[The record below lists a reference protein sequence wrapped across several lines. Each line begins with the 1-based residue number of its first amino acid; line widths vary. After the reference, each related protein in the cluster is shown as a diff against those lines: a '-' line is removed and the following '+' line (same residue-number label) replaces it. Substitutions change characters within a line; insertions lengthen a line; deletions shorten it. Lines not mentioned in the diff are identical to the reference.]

1 MADKHTLAFEIG
13 VEEIPAFDLDSANK
27 QLEKMVPA
35 AFADARIPFDSIE
48 IHSSP
53 RRLIVMAYG
62 VADATEALVEEYKG
76 PAAKIAFDADGNPTK
91 AAIGFARGKG
101 LDPEN
106 LERREVNGTEY
117 VFATKNIPATPVAD
131 LLPEVLTGFITAI
144 KWPRSCRWAA
154 YREYFVRPVRWIVAM
169 LNDVVLPVSF
179 AGAASD
185 NFTMGHRVLAPGKH
199 TVDTAANLLNVVRA
213 AYVIPTQAERER
225 IIREGVAAIEAETG
239 FTADLPAKTLLEV
252 VNLSEYPQPLV
263 STFDEEF
270 LQVPEEI
277 IVDAMLM
284 HQRYFPLYDAAGKLT
299 NKFIIV
305 SNGNPECAATIID
318 GNERV
323 VRARLDDAKFF
334 YEEDLKHPLESY
346 IEKLDKV
353 VFQESLGTVR
363 QKAERLEKL
372 AGALS
377 ADAQLS
383 AADAARRRSAPRACA
398 RPTWS
403 PTPSSSSPA
412 SRASWAATTP
422 PPPGKRPQV
431 AQRHRPSIT
440 SPRFAG
446 DALPDTDGGPAWS
459 PWPTSSTP
467 SAACSPVGQGPTGSS
482 DPFALR
488 RSAIGIVNH
497 ARGGP
502 AHRRS
507 LAAVDESLASYAAP
521 GRRLRPRAA
530 VRAEVA
536 DFFVTRTKVMLR
548 DAGRHR
554 RRHRRRAGRGR
565 GGACWSS
572 AQRARA
578 LEAARAK
585 RCAKRS
591 TTWPRPTPARTT
603 CASPKLGED
612 VDDSLLTDPERAL
625 ASARGQPPS
634 RRVAAALV
642 VRRLRGRAVPGCAAL
657 RAPIDGFFA
666 DVMVMDEDAALRDN
680 RLRLLNRF
688 VAVFANVADFG
699 RSWRN
704 RSRATVAGFSQTAER
719 LVRCE
724 APTHLACFARRRKL
738 AYRSTLRLPPAGGR
752 SGTAAASPLTLQ
764 GTSLEGG
771 RDARRVRRHT
781 RTPRPLPT
789 IHVVSD
795 SVGLDGT
802 GGGPCRRRPVRRH
815 EPQHRGA
822 APCALVRGGQA
833 ASSPSTAR
841 LHQPPV
847 RRRAPARLLHA
858 GRRRPAP
865 SRCADYC
872 ESASTTWWRSTS

>member
-35 AFADARIPFDSIE
+35 AFADARIPYDSIE

-62 VADATEALVEEYKG
+62 VADATEALVEECKG

-101 LDPEN
+101 LSPES

-131 LLPEVLTGFITAI
+131 LLPDVLAGFITAI

-169 LNDVVLPVSF
+169 LDDVVLPVSF
-179 AGAASD
+179 AGAESS

-199 TVDTAANLLNVVRA
+199 TVDTAANLLDVIRA

-363 QKAERLEKL
+363 QKAVRLEKL
-372 AGALS
+372 ACALS

-383 AADAARRRSAPRACA
+383 AADAADAKRAA
-398 RPTWS
+398 RLCKADLVTNAVIEFTS
-403 PTPSSSSPA
+403 VQGVMGSYYAAA
-412 SRASWAATTP
+412 SGET
-422 PPPGKRPQV
+422 PQV
-431 AQRHRPSIT
+431 AQAIGQHYQ
-440 SPRFAG
+440 PRFAG
-446 DALPDTDGGPAWS
+446 DALPDTTGGKLVAWADKLD
-459 PWPTSSTP
+459 TICGLF
-467 SAACSPVGQGPTGSS
+467 AVGQGPTGSS

-488 RSAIGIVNH
+488 RSAIGIVNMLET
-497 ARGGP
+497 GLP
-502 AHRRS
+502 IS
-507 LAAVDESLASYAAP
+507 LAAAIDESLASFAAQ
-521 GRRLRPRAA
+521 GVAFDAAA
-530 VRAEVA
+530 VRAEVV

-548 DAGRHR
+548 DGGVNADTIDAVLAAGVEEP
-554 RRHRRRAGRGR
+554 AVI
-565 GGACWSS
+565 S
-572 AQRARA
+572 QRAHA
-578 LEAARAK
+578 LEDARAND
-585 RCAKRS
+585 AE
-591 TTWPRPTPARTT
+591 TFDNLATAYAR
-603 CASPKLGED
+603 ANNLRKPELGED
-612 VDDSLLTDPERAL
+612 VDDALLTEPERAL
-625 ASARGQPPS
+625 AGAVATAEQAVASALAS
-634 RRVAAALV
+634 DDFAAALSQ
-642 VRRLRGRAVPGCAAL
+642 LAAL

-699 RSWRN
+699 KMAKS
-704 RSRATVAGFSQTAER
+704 
-719 LVRCE
+719 
-724 APTHLACFARRRKL
+724 K
-738 AYRSTLRLPPAGGR
+738 
-752 SGTAAASPLTLQ
+752 
-764 GTSLEGG
+764 
-771 RDARRVRRHT
+771 
-781 RTPRPLPT
+781 
-789 IHVVSD
+789 
-795 SVGLDGT
+795 
-802 GGGPCRRRPVRRH
+802 
-815 EPQHRGA
+815 
-822 APCALVRGGQA
+822 
-833 ASSPSTAR
+833 
-841 LHQPPV
+841 
-847 RRRAPARLLHA
+847 
-858 GRRRPAP
+858 
-865 SRCADYC
+865 
-872 ESASTTWWRSTS
+872 

>member
-35 AFADARIPFDSIE
+35 AFADARIPYDSIE

-53 RRLIVMAYG
+53 RRLIVMAYS

-101 LDPEN
+101 LSPEN

-131 LLPEVLTGFITAI
+131 LLPDVLAGFITAI

-169 LNDVVLPVSF
+169 LDDVVLPVSF
-179 AGAASD
+179 AGAESS

-199 TVDTAANLLNVVRA
+199 TVDTAENLLDVIRA

-284 HQRYFPLYDAAGKLT
+284 HQRYFPLYDADGKLT

-372 AGALS
+372 ACALS
-377 ADAQLS
+377 ADAQLD
-383 AADAARRRSAPRACA
+383 AADAADAKRAA
-398 RPTWS
+398 RLCKADLVTNAVIEFTS
-403 PTPSSSSPA
+403 VQGVMGSYYAAA
-412 SRASWAATTP
+412 SGET
-422 PPPGKRPQV
+422 PQV
-431 AQRHRPSIT
+431 AQAIGQHYQ
-440 SPRFAG
+440 PRFAG
-446 DALPDTDGGPAWS
+446 DALPDTTVGKLVALADKLDTICGLFA
-459 PWPTSSTP
+459 
-467 SAACSPVGQGPTGSS
+467 VGQGPTGSS

-488 RSAIGIVNH
+488 RSAIGIVNMLE
-497 ARGGP
+497 AGLP
-502 AHRRS
+502 IS
-507 LAAVDESLASYAAP
+507 LAAAIDESLASFAAQ
-521 GRRLRPRAA
+521 GVAFDAAA
-530 VRAEVA
+530 VRAEVV

-548 DAGRHR
+548 DAGVNADTIDAVLA
-554 RRHRRRAGRGR
+554 AGVEEP
-565 GGACWSS
+565 AVIS
-572 AQRARA
+572 QRAHA
-578 LEAARAK
+578 LEDARAND
-585 RCAKRS
+585 AE
-591 TTWPRPTPARTT
+591 TFDNLATAYAR
-603 CASPKLGED
+603 ANNLRKPELGED
-612 VDDSLLTDPERAL
+612 VDDALLTDPERAL
-625 ASARGQPPS
+625 AGAVATAEQA
-634 RRVAAALV
+634 VAAALESDDFAAA
-642 VRRLRGRAVPGCAAL
+642 LSQLAAL

-699 RSWRN
+699 KMAKS
-704 RSRATVAGFSQTAER
+704 
-719 LVRCE
+719 
-724 APTHLACFARRRKL
+724 K
-738 AYRSTLRLPPAGGR
+738 
-752 SGTAAASPLTLQ
+752 
-764 GTSLEGG
+764 
-771 RDARRVRRHT
+771 
-781 RTPRPLPT
+781 
-789 IHVVSD
+789 
-795 SVGLDGT
+795 
-802 GGGPCRRRPVRRH
+802 
-815 EPQHRGA
+815 
-822 APCALVRGGQA
+822 
-833 ASSPSTAR
+833 
-841 LHQPPV
+841 
-847 RRRAPARLLHA
+847 
-858 GRRRPAP
+858 
-865 SRCADYC
+865 
-872 ESASTTWWRSTS
+872 

>member
-35 AFADARIPFDSIE
+35 AFADARIPYDSIE

-101 LDPEN
+101 LSPES

-131 LLPEVLTGFITAI
+131 LLPDVLAGFITAI

-169 LNDVVLPVSF
+169 LDDVVLPVSF
-179 AGAASD
+179 AGAESS

-199 TVDTAANLLNVVRA
+199 AVDTAANLLDVIRA

-372 AGALS
+372 ACALS

-383 AADAARRRSAPRACA
+383 AADAADAKRAA
-398 RPTWS
+398 RLCKADLVTNAVIEFTS
-403 PTPSSSSPA
+403 VQGVMGSYYAAA
-412 SRASWAATTP
+412 SGET
-422 PPPGKRPQV
+422 PQV
-431 AQRHRPSIT
+431 AQAIGQHYQ
-440 SPRFAG
+440 PRFAG
-446 DALPDTDGGPAWS
+446 DALPDTTVGKLVALADKLDTICGLFA
-459 PWPTSSTP
+459 
-467 SAACSPVGQGPTGSS
+467 VGQGPTGSS

-488 RSAIGIVNH
+488 RSAIGIVNMLE
-497 ARGGP
+497 AGLP
-502 AHRRS
+502 IS
-507 LAAVDESLASYAAP
+507 LAAAIDESLASFAAQ
-521 GRRLRPRAA
+521 GVVFDAVA
-530 VRAEVA
+530 VRAEVV

-548 DAGRHR
+548 DAGVNADTIDAVLA
-554 RRHRRRAGRGR
+554 AGVEEP
-565 GGACWSS
+565 AVIS
-572 AQRARA
+572 QRAHA
-578 LEAARAK
+578 LEDARAND
-585 RCAKRS
+585 AE
-591 TTWPRPTPARTT
+591 TFDNLATAYAR
-603 CASPKLGED
+603 ANNLRKPELGED
-612 VDDSLLTDPERAL
+612 VDDALLTEPERAL
-625 ASARGQPPS
+625 AGAVATAEQAVASALAS
-634 RRVAAALV
+634 DDFAAALSQ
-642 VRRLRGRAVPGCAAL
+642 LAAL

-699 RSWRN
+699 KMAKS
-704 RSRATVAGFSQTAER
+704 
-719 LVRCE
+719 
-724 APTHLACFARRRKL
+724 K
-738 AYRSTLRLPPAGGR
+738 
-752 SGTAAASPLTLQ
+752 
-764 GTSLEGG
+764 
-771 RDARRVRRHT
+771 
-781 RTPRPLPT
+781 
-789 IHVVSD
+789 
-795 SVGLDGT
+795 
-802 GGGPCRRRPVRRH
+802 
-815 EPQHRGA
+815 
-822 APCALVRGGQA
+822 
-833 ASSPSTAR
+833 
-841 LHQPPV
+841 
-847 RRRAPARLLHA
+847 
-858 GRRRPAP
+858 
-865 SRCADYC
+865 
-872 ESASTTWWRSTS
+872 

>member
-35 AFADARIPFDSIE
+35 AFADARIPYDSIE

-101 LDPEN
+101 LSPEN

-131 LLPEVLTGFITAI
+131 LLPDVLAGFITAI

-169 LNDVVLPVSF
+169 LDDVVLPVSF
-179 AGAASD
+179 AGAESS

-199 TVDTAANLLNVVRA
+199 TVDTAANLLDVIRA

-323 VRARLDDAKFF
+323 VRARLDDANFF

-372 AGALS
+372 ACALS
-377 ADAQLS
+377 ADAQLD
-383 AADAARRRSAPRACA
+383 AADAADAKRAA
-398 RPTWS
+398 RLCKADLVTNAVIEFTS
-403 PTPSSSSPA
+403 VQGVMGSYYAAA
-412 SRASWAATTP
+412 SGET
-422 PPPGKRPQV
+422 PQV
-431 AQRHRPSIT
+431 AQAIGQHYQ
-440 SPRFAG
+440 PRFAG
-446 DALPDTDGGPAWS
+446 DALPDTTVGKLVALADKLDTICGLFA
-459 PWPTSSTP
+459 
-467 SAACSPVGQGPTGSS
+467 VGQGPTGSS

-488 RSAIGIVNH
+488 RSAIGIVNMLE
-497 ARGGP
+497 AGLP
-502 AHRRS
+502 IS
-507 LAAVDESLASYAAP
+507 LAAAIDESLASFAAQ
-521 GRRLRPRAA
+521 GVAFDAAA
-530 VRAEVA
+530 VRAEVV

-548 DAGRHR
+548 DAGINADTIDAVLA
-554 RRHRRRAGRGR
+554 AGVEEP
-565 GGACWSS
+565 AVIS
-572 AQRARA
+572 QRAHA
-578 LEAARAK
+578 LEDARAND
-585 RCAKRS
+585 AE
-591 TTWPRPTPARTT
+591 TFDNLATAYAR
-603 CASPKLGED
+603 ANNLRKPELGED
-612 VDDSLLTDPERAL
+612 VDDALLTEPERAL
-625 ASARGQPPS
+625 AGAVATAEQA
-634 RRVAAALV
+634 VAAALASDDFAAA
-642 VRRLRGRAVPGCAAL
+642 LSQLAAL

-699 RSWRN
+699 KMTKS
-704 RSRATVAGFSQTAER
+704 
-719 LVRCE
+719 
-724 APTHLACFARRRKL
+724 K
-738 AYRSTLRLPPAGGR
+738 
-752 SGTAAASPLTLQ
+752 
-764 GTSLEGG
+764 
-771 RDARRVRRHT
+771 
-781 RTPRPLPT
+781 
-789 IHVVSD
+789 
-795 SVGLDGT
+795 
-802 GGGPCRRRPVRRH
+802 
-815 EPQHRGA
+815 
-822 APCALVRGGQA
+822 
-833 ASSPSTAR
+833 
-841 LHQPPV
+841 
-847 RRRAPARLLHA
+847 
-858 GRRRPAP
+858 
-865 SRCADYC
+865 
-872 ESASTTWWRSTS
+872 

>member
-35 AFADARIPFDSIE
+35 AFADARIPYDSIE

-101 LDPEN
+101 LSPES

-131 LLPEVLTGFITAI
+131 LLPDVLAGFITAI

-169 LNDVVLPVSF
+169 LDDVVLPVSF
-179 AGAASD
+179 AGAESS

-199 TVDTAANLLNVVRA
+199 AVDTAANLLDVIRA

-372 AGALS
+372 ACALS
-377 ADAQLS
+377 ADAQLD
-383 AADAARRRSAPRACA
+383 AADAADAKRAA
-398 RPTWS
+398 RLCKADLVTNAVIEFTS
-403 PTPSSSSPA
+403 VQGVMGSYYAAA
-412 SRASWAATTP
+412 SGET
-422 PPPGKRPQV
+422 PQV
-431 AQRHRPSIT
+431 AQAIGQHYQ
-440 SPRFAG
+440 PRFAG
-446 DALPDTDGGPAWS
+446 DALPDTTVGKLVALADKLDTICGLFS
-459 PWPTSSTP
+459 
-467 SAACSPVGQGPTGSS
+467 VGQGPTGSS

-488 RSAIGIVNH
+488 RSAIGIVNMLETGL
-497 ARGGP
+497 AI
-502 AHRRS
+502 S
-507 LAAVDESLASYAAP
+507 LAAAIDESLASFAAQ
-521 GRRLRPRAA
+521 GVAFDAAA
-530 VRAEVA
+530 VRAEVV

-548 DAGRHR
+548 DGGVNADTIDAVLAAGVEEP
-554 RRHRRRAGRGR
+554 AVI
-565 GGACWSS
+565 S
-572 AQRARA
+572 QRAHA
-578 LEAARAK
+578 LEDARAND
-585 RCAKRS
+585 AE
-591 TTWPRPTPARTT
+591 TFDNLATAYAR
-603 CASPKLGED
+603 ANNLRKPELGEG
-612 VDDSLLTDPERAL
+612 VDDALLTEPERAL
-625 ASARGQPPS
+625 AGAVATAEQAVASALAS
-634 RRVAAALV
+634 DDFAAALSQ
-642 VRRLRGRAVPGCAAL
+642 LAAL

-699 RSWRN
+699 KMAKS
-704 RSRATVAGFSQTAER
+704 
-719 LVRCE
+719 
-724 APTHLACFARRRKL
+724 K
-738 AYRSTLRLPPAGGR
+738 
-752 SGTAAASPLTLQ
+752 
-764 GTSLEGG
+764 
-771 RDARRVRRHT
+771 
-781 RTPRPLPT
+781 
-789 IHVVSD
+789 
-795 SVGLDGT
+795 
-802 GGGPCRRRPVRRH
+802 
-815 EPQHRGA
+815 
-822 APCALVRGGQA
+822 
-833 ASSPSTAR
+833 
-841 LHQPPV
+841 
-847 RRRAPARLLHA
+847 
-858 GRRRPAP
+858 
-865 SRCADYC
+865 
-872 ESASTTWWRSTS
+872 

>member
-35 AFADARIPFDSIE
+35 AFADARIPYDSIE

-101 LDPEN
+101 LSPES

-131 LLPEVLTGFITAI
+131 LLPDVLAGFITAI

-169 LNDVVLPVSF
+169 LDDVVLPVSF
-179 AGAASD
+179 AGAESS

-199 TVDTAANLLNVVRA
+199 AVDTAANLLDVIRA

-372 AGALS
+372 ACSLS

-383 AADAARRRSAPRACA
+383 AADAADAKRAA
-398 RPTWS
+398 RLCKADLVTNAVIEFTS
-403 PTPSSSSPA
+403 VQGVMGSYYAAA
-412 SRASWAATTP
+412 SGET
-422 PPPGKRPQV
+422 PQV
-431 AQRHRPSIT
+431 AQAIGQHYQ
-440 SPRFAG
+440 PRFAG
-446 DALPDTDGGPAWS
+446 DALPDTTVGKLVALADKLDTICGLFS
-459 PWPTSSTP
+459 
-467 SAACSPVGQGPTGSS
+467 VGQGPTGSS

-488 RSAIGIVNH
+488 RSAIGIVNMLETGL
-497 ARGGP
+497 AI
-502 AHRRS
+502 S
-507 LAAVDESLASYAAP
+507 LAAAIDESLASFAAQ
-521 GRRLRPRAA
+521 GVAFDAAA
-530 VRAEVA
+530 VRAEVV

-548 DAGRHR
+548 DGGVNADTIDAVLAAGVEEP
-554 RRHRRRAGRGR
+554 AVI
-565 GGACWSS
+565 S
-572 AQRARA
+572 QRAHA
-578 LEAARAK
+578 LEDARAND
-585 RCAKRS
+585 AE
-591 TTWPRPTPARTT
+591 TFDNLATAYAR
-603 CASPKLGED
+603 ANNLRKPELGEG
-612 VDDSLLTDPERAL
+612 VDDALLTEPERAL
-625 ASARGQPPS
+625 AGAVATAEQAVASALAS
-634 RRVAAALV
+634 DDFAAALSQ
-642 VRRLRGRAVPGCAAL
+642 LAAL

-699 RSWRN
+699 KMAKS
-704 RSRATVAGFSQTAER
+704 
-719 LVRCE
+719 
-724 APTHLACFARRRKL
+724 K
-738 AYRSTLRLPPAGGR
+738 
-752 SGTAAASPLTLQ
+752 
-764 GTSLEGG
+764 
-771 RDARRVRRHT
+771 
-781 RTPRPLPT
+781 
-789 IHVVSD
+789 
-795 SVGLDGT
+795 
-802 GGGPCRRRPVRRH
+802 
-815 EPQHRGA
+815 
-822 APCALVRGGQA
+822 
-833 ASSPSTAR
+833 
-841 LHQPPV
+841 
-847 RRRAPARLLHA
+847 
-858 GRRRPAP
+858 
-865 SRCADYC
+865 
-872 ESASTTWWRSTS
+872 

>member
-35 AFADARIPFDSIE
+35 AFADARIPYDSIE

-101 LDPEN
+101 LSPES

-131 LLPEVLTGFITAI
+131 LLPDVLAGFITAI

-169 LNDVVLPVSF
+169 LDDVVLPVSF
-179 AGAASD
+179 AGAESS

-199 TVDTAANLLNVVRA
+199 AVDTAANLLDVIRA

-372 AGALS
+372 ACALS
-377 ADAQLS
+377 ADAQLD
-383 AADAARRRSAPRACA
+383 AADAADAKRAA
-398 RPTWS
+398 RLCKADLVTNAVIEFTS
-403 PTPSSSSPA
+403 VQGVMGSYYAAA
-412 SRASWAATTP
+412 SGET
-422 PPPGKRPQV
+422 PQV
-431 AQRHRPSIT
+431 AQAIGQHYQ
-440 SPRFAG
+440 PRFAG
-446 DALPDTDGGPAWS
+446 DALPDTTVGKLVALADKLDTICGLFA
-459 PWPTSSTP
+459 
-467 SAACSPVGQGPTGSS
+467 VGQGPTGSS

-488 RSAIGIVNH
+488 RSAIGIVNMLETGL
-497 ARGGP
+497 AI
-502 AHRRS
+502 S
-507 LAAVDESLASYAAP
+507 LAAAIDESLASFAAQ
-521 GRRLRPRAA
+521 GVAFDAAA
-530 VRAEVA
+530 VRAEVV

-548 DAGRHR
+548 DGGVNADTIDAVLAAGVEEP
-554 RRHRRRAGRGR
+554 AVI
-565 GGACWSS
+565 S
-572 AQRARA
+572 QRAHA
-578 LEAARAK
+578 LEDARAND
-585 RCAKRS
+585 AE
-591 TTWPRPTPARTT
+591 TFDNLATAYAR
-603 CASPKLGED
+603 ANNLRKPELGEG
-612 VDDSLLTDPERAL
+612 VDDALLTEPERAL
-625 ASARGQPPS
+625 AGAVATAEQAVASALAS
-634 RRVAAALV
+634 DDFAAALSQ
-642 VRRLRGRAVPGCAAL
+642 LAAL

-699 RSWRN
+699 KMAKS
-704 RSRATVAGFSQTAER
+704 
-719 LVRCE
+719 
-724 APTHLACFARRRKL
+724 K
-738 AYRSTLRLPPAGGR
+738 
-752 SGTAAASPLTLQ
+752 
-764 GTSLEGG
+764 
-771 RDARRVRRHT
+771 
-781 RTPRPLPT
+781 
-789 IHVVSD
+789 
-795 SVGLDGT
+795 
-802 GGGPCRRRPVRRH
+802 
-815 EPQHRGA
+815 
-822 APCALVRGGQA
+822 
-833 ASSPSTAR
+833 
-841 LHQPPV
+841 
-847 RRRAPARLLHA
+847 
-858 GRRRPAP
+858 
-865 SRCADYC
+865 
-872 ESASTTWWRSTS
+872 

>member
-35 AFADARIPFDSIE
+35 AFADARIPYDSIE

-101 LDPEN
+101 LSPES
-106 LERREVNGTEY
+106 LERHEVNGTEY

-169 LNDVVLPVSF
+169 LDDVVLPVSF

-372 AGALS
+372 ACALS

-383 AADAARRRSAPRACA
+383 AADAADAKRAA
-398 RPTWS
+398 RLCKADLVTNAVIEFTS
-403 PTPSSSSPA
+403 VQGVMGSYYAAA
-412 SRASWAATTP
+412 SGET
-422 PPPGKRPQV
+422 PQV
-431 AQRHRPSIT
+431 AQAIGQHYQ
-440 SPRFAG
+440 PRFAG
-446 DALPDTDGGPAWS
+446 DALPDTTVGKLVALADKLDTICGLFA
-459 PWPTSSTP
+459 
-467 SAACSPVGQGPTGSS
+467 VGQGPTGSS

-488 RSAIGIVNH
+488 RSAIGIVNMLE
-497 ARGGP
+497 AGLP
-502 AHRRS
+502 IS
-507 LAAVDESLASYAAP
+507 LAAAIDESLASFAAQ
-521 GRRLRPRAA
+521 GVAFDAAA
-530 VRAEVA
+530 VRAEVV

-548 DAGRHR
+548 DAGVNADTIDAVLA
-554 RRHRRRAGRGR
+554 AGVEEP
-565 GGACWSS
+565 AVIS
-572 AQRARA
+572 QRAHA
-578 LEAARAK
+578 LEDARAND
-585 RCAKRS
+585 AE
-591 TTWPRPTPARTT
+591 TFDNLATAYAR
-603 CASPKLGED
+603 ANNLRKPELGEG

-625 ASARGQPPS
+625 ASAVATAEQA
-634 RRVAAALV
+634 VAAALESDDFAAA
-642 VRRLRGRAVPGCAAL
+642 LSQLAAL

-699 RSWRN
+699 KMAKS
-704 RSRATVAGFSQTAER
+704 
-719 LVRCE
+719 
-724 APTHLACFARRRKL
+724 K
-738 AYRSTLRLPPAGGR
+738 
-752 SGTAAASPLTLQ
+752 
-764 GTSLEGG
+764 
-771 RDARRVRRHT
+771 
-781 RTPRPLPT
+781 
-789 IHVVSD
+789 
-795 SVGLDGT
+795 
-802 GGGPCRRRPVRRH
+802 
-815 EPQHRGA
+815 
-822 APCALVRGGQA
+822 
-833 ASSPSTAR
+833 
-841 LHQPPV
+841 
-847 RRRAPARLLHA
+847 
-858 GRRRPAP
+858 
-865 SRCADYC
+865 
-872 ESASTTWWRSTS
+872 

>member
-35 AFADARIPFDSIE
+35 AFADARIPYDSIE

-101 LDPEN
+101 LSPES

-131 LLPEVLTGFITAI
+131 LLPDVLAGFITAI

-169 LNDVVLPVSF
+169 LDDVVLPVSF
-179 AGAASD
+179 AGAESS

-199 TVDTAANLLNVVRA
+199 TVDTAANLLDVIRA

-372 AGALS
+372 ACALS
-377 ADAQLS
+377 ADAQLD
-383 AADAARRRSAPRACA
+383 AADAADAKRAA
-398 RPTWS
+398 RLCKADLVTNAVIEFTS
-403 PTPSSSSPA
+403 VQGVMGSYYAAA
-412 SRASWAATTP
+412 SGET
-422 PPPGKRPQV
+422 PQV
-431 AQRHRPSIT
+431 AQAIGQHYQ
-440 SPRFAG
+440 PRFAG
-446 DALPDTDGGPAWS
+446 DALPDTTVGQLVALADKLDTICGLFA
-459 PWPTSSTP
+459 
-467 SAACSPVGQGPTGSS
+467 VGQGPTGSS

-488 RSAIGIVNH
+488 RSAIGIVNMLE
-497 ARGGP
+497 AGLP
-502 AHRRS
+502 IS
-507 LAAVDESLASYAAP
+507 LAAAIDESLASFAAQ
-521 GRRLRPRAA
+521 GVAFDAAA
-530 VRAEVA
+530 VRAEVV

-548 DAGRHR
+548 DAGVNADTIDAVLA
-554 RRHRRRAGRGR
+554 AGVEEP
-565 GGACWSS
+565 AVIS
-572 AQRARA
+572 QRAHA
-578 LEAARAK
+578 LEDARAND
-585 RCAKRS
+585 AE
-591 TTWPRPTPARTT
+591 TFDNLATAYAR
-603 CASPKLGED
+603 ANNLRKPELGED
-612 VDDSLLTDPERAL
+612 VDDALLTDPERAL
-625 ASARGQPPS
+625 AGAVATAEQA
-634 RRVAAALV
+634 VAAALESDDFAAA
-642 VRRLRGRAVPGCAAL
+642 LSQLAAL

-699 RSWRN
+699 KMAKS
-704 RSRATVAGFSQTAER
+704 
-719 LVRCE
+719 
-724 APTHLACFARRRKL
+724 K
-738 AYRSTLRLPPAGGR
+738 
-752 SGTAAASPLTLQ
+752 
-764 GTSLEGG
+764 
-771 RDARRVRRHT
+771 
-781 RTPRPLPT
+781 
-789 IHVVSD
+789 
-795 SVGLDGT
+795 
-802 GGGPCRRRPVRRH
+802 
-815 EPQHRGA
+815 
-822 APCALVRGGQA
+822 
-833 ASSPSTAR
+833 
-841 LHQPPV
+841 
-847 RRRAPARLLHA
+847 
-858 GRRRPAP
+858 
-865 SRCADYC
+865 
-872 ESASTTWWRSTS
+872 

>member
-35 AFADARIPFDSIE
+35 AFADARIPYDSIE

-101 LDPEN
+101 LSPEN

-131 LLPEVLTGFITAI
+131 LLPDVLAGFITAI

-169 LNDVVLPVSF
+169 LDDVVLPVSF
-179 AGAASD
+179 AGAESS

-199 TVDTAANLLNVVRA
+199 TVDTAANLLDVIRA

-263 STFDEEF
+263 SAFDEEF

-372 AGALS
+372 ACALS
-377 ADAQLS
+377 ADAQLD
-383 AADAARRRSAPRACA
+383 AADAADAKRAA
-398 RPTWS
+398 RLCKADLVTNAVIEFTS
-403 PTPSSSSPA
+403 VQGVMGSYYAAA
-412 SRASWAATTP
+412 SGET
-422 PPPGKRPQV
+422 PQV
-431 AQRHRPSIT
+431 AQAIGQHYQ
-440 SPRFAG
+440 PRFAG
-446 DALPDTDGGPAWS
+446 DALPDTTVGKLVALADKLDTICGLFA
-459 PWPTSSTP
+459 
-467 SAACSPVGQGPTGSS
+467 VGQGPTGSS

-488 RSAIGIVNH
+488 RSAIGIVNMLE
-497 ARGGP
+497 AGLP
-502 AHRRS
+502 IS
-507 LAAVDESLASYAAP
+507 LAAAIDESLASFAAQ
-521 GRRLRPRAA
+521 GVVFDAAA
-530 VRAEVA
+530 VRAEVV

-548 DAGRHR
+548 DGGVNADTIDAVLAAGVEEP
-554 RRHRRRAGRGR
+554 AVI
-565 GGACWSS
+565 S
-572 AQRARA
+572 QRAHA
-578 LEAARAK
+578 LEDARAND
-585 RCAKRS
+585 AE
-591 TTWPRPTPARTT
+591 TFDNLATAYAR
-603 CASPKLGED
+603 ANNLRKPELGED
-612 VDDSLLTDPERAL
+612 VDDALLTEPERAL
-625 ASARGQPPS
+625 AGAVATAEQA
-634 RRVAAALV
+634 VAAALTSDDFAAA
-642 VRRLRGRAVPGCAAL
+642 LSQLAAL

-699 RSWRN
+699 KMAKS
-704 RSRATVAGFSQTAER
+704 
-719 LVRCE
+719 
-724 APTHLACFARRRKL
+724 K
-738 AYRSTLRLPPAGGR
+738 
-752 SGTAAASPLTLQ
+752 
-764 GTSLEGG
+764 
-771 RDARRVRRHT
+771 
-781 RTPRPLPT
+781 
-789 IHVVSD
+789 
-795 SVGLDGT
+795 
-802 GGGPCRRRPVRRH
+802 
-815 EPQHRGA
+815 
-822 APCALVRGGQA
+822 
-833 ASSPSTAR
+833 
-841 LHQPPV
+841 
-847 RRRAPARLLHA
+847 
-858 GRRRPAP
+858 
-865 SRCADYC
+865 
-872 ESASTTWWRSTS
+872 

>member
-35 AFADARIPFDSIE
+35 AFADARIPYDSIE

-101 LDPEN
+101 LSPEN

-131 LLPEVLTGFITAI
+131 LLPDVLAGFITAI

-169 LNDVVLPVSF
+169 LDDVVLPVSF
-179 AGAASD
+179 AGAESS

-199 TVDTAANLLNVVRA
+199 TVDTAANLLDVIRA

-372 AGALS
+372 ACALS
-377 ADAQLS
+377 ADAQLD
-383 AADAARRRSAPRACA
+383 AADAADAKRAA
-398 RPTWS
+398 RLCKADLVTNAVIEFTS
-403 PTPSSSSPA
+403 VQGVMGSYYAAA
-412 SRASWAATTP
+412 SGETS
-422 PPPGKRPQV
+422 QV
-431 AQRHRPSIT
+431 AQAIGQHYQ
-440 SPRFAG
+440 PRFAG
-446 DALPDTDGGPAWS
+446 DALPDTTVGKLVALADKLDTICGLFA
-459 PWPTSSTP
+459 
-467 SAACSPVGQGPTGSS
+467 VGQGPTGSS

-488 RSAIGIVNH
+488 RSAIGIVNMLE
-497 ARGGP
+497 AGLP
-502 AHRRS
+502 IS
-507 LAAVDESLASYAAP
+507 LAAAIDESLASFAAQ
-521 GRRLRPRAA
+521 GVVFDAAA
-530 VRAEVA
+530 VRAEVV

-548 DAGRHR
+548 DAGVNADTIDAVLA
-554 RRHRRRAGRGR
+554 AGVEEP
-565 GGACWSS
+565 AVIS
-572 AQRARA
+572 QRAHA
-578 LEAARAK
+578 LEDARAND
-585 RCAKRS
+585 AE
-591 TTWPRPTPARTT
+591 TFDNLATAYAR
-603 CASPKLGED
+603 ANNLRKPELGED
-612 VDDSLLTDPERAL
+612 VDDALLTEPERAL
-625 ASARGQPPS
+625 AGAVATAEQAVASALAS
-634 RRVAAALV
+634 DDFAAALSQ
-642 VRRLRGRAVPGCAAL
+642 LAAL

-699 RSWRN
+699 KMAKS
-704 RSRATVAGFSQTAER
+704 
-719 LVRCE
+719 
-724 APTHLACFARRRKL
+724 K
-738 AYRSTLRLPPAGGR
+738 
-752 SGTAAASPLTLQ
+752 
-764 GTSLEGG
+764 
-771 RDARRVRRHT
+771 
-781 RTPRPLPT
+781 
-789 IHVVSD
+789 
-795 SVGLDGT
+795 
-802 GGGPCRRRPVRRH
+802 
-815 EPQHRGA
+815 
-822 APCALVRGGQA
+822 
-833 ASSPSTAR
+833 
-841 LHQPPV
+841 
-847 RRRAPARLLHA
+847 
-858 GRRRPAP
+858 
-865 SRCADYC
+865 
-872 ESASTTWWRSTS
+872 

>member
-35 AFADARIPFDSIE
+35 AFADARIPSDSIE

-53 RRLIVMAYG
+53 RRLSVMAYG

-101 LDPEN
+101 LSPES

-131 LLPEVLTGFITAI
+131 LLPDVLAGFITAI

-154 YREYFVRPVRWIVAM
+154 YREYFVRPVRWIVA
-169 LNDVVLPVSF
+169 LLDDVVLPVSF
-179 AGAASD
+179 AGAESS

-199 TVDTAANLLNVVRA
+199 TVDTAANLLDVIRA

-372 AGALS
+372 ACALS

-383 AADAARRRSAPRACA
+383 AADAADAKRAA
-398 RPTWS
+398 RLCKADLVTNAVIEFTS
-403 PTPSSSSPA
+403 VQGVMGSYYAAA
-412 SRASWAATTP
+412 SGET
-422 PPPGKRPQV
+422 PQV
-431 AQRHRPSIT
+431 AQAIGQHYQ
-440 SPRFAG
+440 PRFAG
-446 DALPDTDGGPAWS
+446 DALPDTTVGKLVALADKLDTICGLFA
-459 PWPTSSTP
+459 
-467 SAACSPVGQGPTGSS
+467 VGQGPTGSS

-488 RSAIGIVNH
+488 RSAIGIVNMLETGL
-497 ARGGP
+497 AI
-502 AHRRS
+502 S
-507 LAAVDESLASYAAP
+507 LAAAIDESLASFAAQ
-521 GRRLRPRAA
+521 GVAFDAAA
-530 VRAEVA
+530 VRAEVV

-548 DAGRHR
+548 DGGVNADTIDAVLAAGVEEP
-554 RRHRRRAGRGR
+554 AVI
-565 GGACWSS
+565 S
-572 AQRARA
+572 QRAHA
-578 LEAARAK
+578 LEDARAND
-585 RCAKRS
+585 AE
-591 TTWPRPTPARTT
+591 TFDNLATAYAR
-603 CASPKLGED
+603 ANNLRKPELGED
-612 VDDSLLTDPERAL
+612 VDDALLTEPERAL
-625 ASARGQPPS
+625 AGAVATAEQAVASALAS
-634 RRVAAALV
+634 DDFAAALSQ
-642 VRRLRGRAVPGCAAL
+642 LAAL

-699 RSWRN
+699 KMAKS
-704 RSRATVAGFSQTAER
+704 
-719 LVRCE
+719 
-724 APTHLACFARRRKL
+724 K
-738 AYRSTLRLPPAGGR
+738 
-752 SGTAAASPLTLQ
+752 
-764 GTSLEGG
+764 
-771 RDARRVRRHT
+771 
-781 RTPRPLPT
+781 
-789 IHVVSD
+789 
-795 SVGLDGT
+795 
-802 GGGPCRRRPVRRH
+802 
-815 EPQHRGA
+815 
-822 APCALVRGGQA
+822 
-833 ASSPSTAR
+833 
-841 LHQPPV
+841 
-847 RRRAPARLLHA
+847 
-858 GRRRPAP
+858 
-865 SRCADYC
+865 
-872 ESASTTWWRSTS
+872 

>member
-35 AFADARIPFDSIE
+35 AFADARIPYDSIE

-101 LDPEN
+101 LSPES

-131 LLPEVLTGFITAI
+131 LLPDVLAGFITAI

-169 LNDVVLPVSF
+169 LDDVVLPVSF
-179 AGAASD
+179 AGAESS

-199 TVDTAANLLNVVRA
+199 TVDTAANLLDVIRA

-372 AGALS
+372 ACALS

-383 AADAARRRSAPRACA
+383 AADAADAKRAA
-398 RPTWS
+398 RLCKADLVTNAVIEFTS
-403 PTPSSSSPA
+403 VQGVMGSYYAAA
-412 SRASWAATTP
+412 SGET
-422 PPPGKRPQV
+422 PQV
-431 AQRHRPSIT
+431 AQAIGQHYQ
-440 SPRFAG
+440 PRFAG
-446 DALPDTDGGPAWS
+446 DALPDTTVGKLVALADKLDTICGLFA
-459 PWPTSSTP
+459 
-467 SAACSPVGQGPTGSS
+467 VGQGPTGSS

-488 RSAIGIVNH
+488 RSAIGIVNMLET
-497 ARGGP
+497 GLP
-502 AHRRS
+502 IS
-507 LAAVDESLASYAAP
+507 LAAAIDESLASFAAQ
-521 GRRLRPRAA
+521 GVAFDAAA
-530 VRAEVA
+530 VRDEVV

-548 DAGRHR
+548 DGGVNADTIDAVLAAGVEEP
-554 RRHRRRAGRGR
+554 AVI
-565 GGACWSS
+565 S
-572 AQRARA
+572 QRAHA
-578 LEAARAK
+578 LEDARAND
-585 RCAKRS
+585 AE
-591 TTWPRPTPARTT
+591 TFDNLATAYAR
-603 CASPKLGED
+603 ANNLRKPELGED
-612 VDDSLLTDPERAL
+612 VDDALLTEPERAL
-625 ASARGQPPS
+625 AGAVATAEQAVASALAS
-634 RRVAAALV
+634 DDFAAALSQ
-642 VRRLRGRAVPGCAAL
+642 LAAL

-699 RSWRN
+699 KMAKS
-704 RSRATVAGFSQTAER
+704 
-719 LVRCE
+719 
-724 APTHLACFARRRKL
+724 K
-738 AYRSTLRLPPAGGR
+738 
-752 SGTAAASPLTLQ
+752 
-764 GTSLEGG
+764 
-771 RDARRVRRHT
+771 
-781 RTPRPLPT
+781 
-789 IHVVSD
+789 
-795 SVGLDGT
+795 
-802 GGGPCRRRPVRRH
+802 
-815 EPQHRGA
+815 
-822 APCALVRGGQA
+822 
-833 ASSPSTAR
+833 
-841 LHQPPV
+841 
-847 RRRAPARLLHA
+847 
-858 GRRRPAP
+858 
-865 SRCADYC
+865 
-872 ESASTTWWRSTS
+872 

>member
-35 AFADARIPFDSIE
+35 AFADARIPYDSIE

-101 LDPEN
+101 LSPEN

-131 LLPEVLTGFITAI
+131 LLPDVLAGFITAI

-169 LNDVVLPVSF
+169 LDDVVLPVSF
-179 AGAASD
+179 AGAEPS

-199 TVDTAANLLNVVRA
+199 TVDTAENLLDVIRA

-284 HQRYFPLYDAAGKLT
+284 HQRYFPLYDADGKLT

-372 AGALS
+372 ACALS
-377 ADAQLS
+377 ADAQLD
-383 AADAARRRSAPRACA
+383 AADAADAKRAA
-398 RPTWS
+398 RLCKADLVTNAVIEFTS
-403 PTPSSSSPA
+403 VQGVMGSYYAAA
-412 SRASWAATTP
+412 SGET
-422 PPPGKRPQV
+422 PQV
-431 AQRHRPSIT
+431 AQAIGQHYQ
-440 SPRFAG
+440 PRFAG
-446 DALPDTDGGPAWS
+446 DALPDTTVGKLVALADKLDTICGLFA
-459 PWPTSSTP
+459 
-467 SAACSPVGQGPTGSS
+467 VGQGPTGSS

-488 RSAIGIVNH
+488 RSAIGIVNMLE
-497 ARGGP
+497 AGLP
-502 AHRRS
+502 IS
-507 LAAVDESLASYAAP
+507 LAAAIDESLASFAAQ
-521 GRRLRPRAA
+521 GVAFDAAA
-530 VRAEVA
+530 VRAEVV

-548 DAGRHR
+548 DAGVNADTIDAVLA
-554 RRHRRRAGRGR
+554 AGVEEP
-565 GGACWSS
+565 AVIS
-572 AQRARA
+572 QRAHA
-578 LEAARAK
+578 LEDARAND
-585 RCAKRS
+585 AE
-591 TTWPRPTPARTT
+591 TFDNLATAYAR
-603 CASPKLGED
+603 ANNLRKPELGED
-612 VDDSLLTDPERAL
+612 VDDALLTDPERAL
-625 ASARGQPPS
+625 AGAVATAEQA
-634 RRVAAALV
+634 VAAALESDDFAAA
-642 VRRLRGRAVPGCAAL
+642 LSQLAAL

-699 RSWRN
+699 KMAKS
-704 RSRATVAGFSQTAER
+704 
-719 LVRCE
+719 
-724 APTHLACFARRRKL
+724 K
-738 AYRSTLRLPPAGGR
+738 
-752 SGTAAASPLTLQ
+752 
-764 GTSLEGG
+764 
-771 RDARRVRRHT
+771 
-781 RTPRPLPT
+781 
-789 IHVVSD
+789 
-795 SVGLDGT
+795 
-802 GGGPCRRRPVRRH
+802 
-815 EPQHRGA
+815 
-822 APCALVRGGQA
+822 
-833 ASSPSTAR
+833 
-841 LHQPPV
+841 
-847 RRRAPARLLHA
+847 
-858 GRRRPAP
+858 
-865 SRCADYC
+865 
-872 ESASTTWWRSTS
+872 

>member
-35 AFADARIPFDSIE
+35 AFADARIPYDSIE

-101 LDPEN
+101 LSPEN

-131 LLPEVLTGFITAI
+131 LLPDVLAGFITAI

-169 LNDVVLPVSF
+169 LDDVVLPVSF
-179 AGAASD
+179 AGAESS

-199 TVDTAANLLNVVRA
+199 TVDTAANLLDVIRA

-372 AGALS
+372 ACALS

-383 AADAARRRSAPRACA
+383 AADAADAKRAA
-398 RPTWS
+398 RLCKADLVTNAVIEFTS
-403 PTPSSSSPA
+403 VQGVMGSYYAAA
-412 SRASWAATTP
+412 SGET
-422 PPPGKRPQV
+422 PQV
-431 AQRHRPSIT
+431 AQAIGQHYQ
-440 SPRFAG
+440 PRFAG
-446 DALPDTDGGPAWS
+446 DALPDTTVGKLVALADKLDTICGLFA
-459 PWPTSSTP
+459 
-467 SAACSPVGQGPTGSS
+467 VGQGPTGSS

-488 RSAIGIVNH
+488 RSAIGIVNMLE
-497 ARGGP
+497 AGLP
-502 AHRRS
+502 IS
-507 LAAVDESLASYAAP
+507 LAAAIDESLASFAAQ
-521 GRRLRPRAA
+521 GVAFDAAA
-530 VRAEVA
+530 VRAEVV

-548 DAGRHR
+548 DGGVNADTIDAVLAAGVEEP
-554 RRHRRRAGRGR
+554 AVI
-565 GGACWSS
+565 S
-572 AQRARA
+572 QRAHA
-578 LEAARAK
+578 LEDARAND
-585 RCAKRS
+585 AE
-591 TTWPRPTPARTT
+591 TFDNLATAYAR
-603 CASPKLGED
+603 ANNLRKPELGED
-612 VDDSLLTDPERAL
+612 VDDALLTEPERAL
-625 ASARGQPPS
+625 AGAVATAEQAVASALAS
-634 RRVAAALV
+634 DDFAAALSQ
-642 VRRLRGRAVPGCAAL
+642 LAAL

-699 RSWRN
+699 KMAKS
-704 RSRATVAGFSQTAER
+704 
-719 LVRCE
+719 
-724 APTHLACFARRRKL
+724 K
-738 AYRSTLRLPPAGGR
+738 
-752 SGTAAASPLTLQ
+752 
-764 GTSLEGG
+764 
-771 RDARRVRRHT
+771 
-781 RTPRPLPT
+781 
-789 IHVVSD
+789 
-795 SVGLDGT
+795 
-802 GGGPCRRRPVRRH
+802 
-815 EPQHRGA
+815 
-822 APCALVRGGQA
+822 
-833 ASSPSTAR
+833 
-841 LHQPPV
+841 
-847 RRRAPARLLHA
+847 
-858 GRRRPAP
+858 
-865 SRCADYC
+865 
-872 ESASTTWWRSTS
+872 

>member
-35 AFADARIPFDSIE
+35 AFADARIPYDSIE

-101 LDPEN
+101 LSPES
-106 LERREVNGTEY
+106 LERHEVNGTEY

-131 LLPEVLTGFITAI
+131 LLPDVLAGFITAI

-169 LNDVVLPVSF
+169 LDDVVLPVSF
-179 AGAASD
+179 AGAESS

-199 TVDTAANLLNVVRA
+199 AVDTAANLLDVIRA

-372 AGALS
+372 ACALS

-383 AADAARRRSAPRACA
+383 AADAADAKRAA
-398 RPTWS
+398 RLCKADLVTNAVIEFTS
-403 PTPSSSSPA
+403 VQGVMGSYYAAA
-412 SRASWAATTP
+412 SGET
-422 PPPGKRPQV
+422 PQV
-431 AQRHRPSIT
+431 AQAIGQHYQ
-440 SPRFAG
+440 PRFAG
-446 DALPDTDGGPAWS
+446 DALPDTTVGKLVALADKLDTICGLFA
-459 PWPTSSTP
+459 
-467 SAACSPVGQGPTGSS
+467 VGQGPTGSS

-488 RSAIGIVNH
+488 RSAIGIVNMLET
-497 ARGGP
+497 GLP
-502 AHRRS
+502 IS
-507 LAAVDESLASYAAP
+507 LAAAIDESLASFAAQ
-521 GRRLRPRAA
+521 GVAFDAAA
-530 VRAEVA
+530 VRAEVV

-548 DAGRHR
+548 DGGVNADTIDAVLAAGVEEP
-554 RRHRRRAGRGR
+554 AVI
-565 GGACWSS
+565 S
-572 AQRARA
+572 QRAHA
-578 LEAARAK
+578 LEDARAND
-585 RCAKRS
+585 AE
-591 TTWPRPTPARTT
+591 TFDNLATAYAR
-603 CASPKLGED
+603 ANNLRKPELGEG
-612 VDDSLLTDPERAL
+612 VDDALLTEPERAL
-625 ASARGQPPS
+625 AGAVATAEQAVAYALASDDF
-634 RRVAAALV
+634 AAALSQ
-642 VRRLRGRAVPGCAAL
+642 LAAL

-699 RSWRN
+699 KMAKS
-704 RSRATVAGFSQTAER
+704 
-719 LVRCE
+719 
-724 APTHLACFARRRKL
+724 K
-738 AYRSTLRLPPAGGR
+738 
-752 SGTAAASPLTLQ
+752 
-764 GTSLEGG
+764 
-771 RDARRVRRHT
+771 
-781 RTPRPLPT
+781 
-789 IHVVSD
+789 
-795 SVGLDGT
+795 
-802 GGGPCRRRPVRRH
+802 
-815 EPQHRGA
+815 
-822 APCALVRGGQA
+822 
-833 ASSPSTAR
+833 
-841 LHQPPV
+841 
-847 RRRAPARLLHA
+847 
-858 GRRRPAP
+858 
-865 SRCADYC
+865 
-872 ESASTTWWRSTS
+872 

>member
-35 AFADARIPFDSIE
+35 AFADARIPYDSIE

-101 LDPEN
+101 LSPES

-131 LLPEVLTGFITAI
+131 LLPDVLAGFITAI

-169 LNDVVLPVSF
+169 LDDVVLPVSF
-179 AGAASD
+179 AGAESS

-199 TVDTAANLLNVVRA
+199 TVDTAANLLDVIRA

-305 SNGNPECAATIID
+305 SNGNPECAVTIID

-372 AGALS
+372 ACALS

-383 AADAARRRSAPRACA
+383 AADAADAKRAA
-398 RPTWS
+398 RLCKADLVTNAVIEFTS
-403 PTPSSSSPA
+403 VQGVMGSYYAAA
-412 SRASWAATTP
+412 SGET
-422 PPPGKRPQV
+422 PQV
-431 AQRHRPSIT
+431 AQAIGQHYQ
-440 SPRFAG
+440 PRFAG
-446 DALPDTDGGPAWS
+446 DALPDTTVGKLVALADKLDTICGLFA
-459 PWPTSSTP
+459 
-467 SAACSPVGQGPTGSS
+467 VGQGPTGSS

-488 RSAIGIVNH
+488 RSAIGIVNMLE
-497 ARGGP
+497 AGLP
-502 AHRRS
+502 IS
-507 LAAVDESLASYAAP
+507 LAAAIDESLASFAAQ
-521 GRRLRPRAA
+521 GVAFDAAA
-530 VRAEVA
+530 VRAEVV

-548 DAGRHR
+548 DAGVNADTIDAVLA
-554 RRHRRRAGRGR
+554 AGVEEP
-565 GGACWSS
+565 AVIS
-572 AQRARA
+572 QRAHA
-578 LEAARAK
+578 LEDARAND
-585 RCAKRS
+585 AE
-591 TTWPRPTPARTT
+591 TFDNLATAYAR
-603 CASPKLGED
+603 ANNLRKPELGED
-612 VDDSLLTDPERAL
+612 VDDALLTDPERAL
-625 ASARGQPPS
+625 AGAVATAEQA
-634 RRVAAALV
+634 VAAALESDDFAAA
-642 VRRLRGRAVPGCAAL
+642 LSQLAAL

-699 RSWRN
+699 KMAKS
-704 RSRATVAGFSQTAER
+704 
-719 LVRCE
+719 
-724 APTHLACFARRRKL
+724 K
-738 AYRSTLRLPPAGGR
+738 
-752 SGTAAASPLTLQ
+752 
-764 GTSLEGG
+764 
-771 RDARRVRRHT
+771 
-781 RTPRPLPT
+781 
-789 IHVVSD
+789 
-795 SVGLDGT
+795 
-802 GGGPCRRRPVRRH
+802 
-815 EPQHRGA
+815 
-822 APCALVRGGQA
+822 
-833 ASSPSTAR
+833 
-841 LHQPPV
+841 
-847 RRRAPARLLHA
+847 
-858 GRRRPAP
+858 
-865 SRCADYC
+865 
-872 ESASTTWWRSTS
+872 